1 MESSPEPP
9 YAIHRQKNAVLVSG
23 DLQLVDANGIW
34 EDLRRAT
41 VESASRL
48 VIDLGG
54 VRSVDGAVLAL
65 LLDLRRE
72 LEARGVVTEFCHASE
87 RLSEILTLYSA
98 PAASSRNSEGD
109 KIENQGNLVEHIG
122 RRTDELLDELAKS
135 FDFFGR
141 LIVAAG
147 VLLKRPRAGNWR
159 GFGMLCERAGA
170 GAVPIVL
177 LINFLVG
184 FVMAFQS
191 AKQLKLYGANL
202 YVADLVGIALT
213 RELAPLMTAIIVC
226 GRSGAAFA
234 AELGT
239 MKVDEEV
246 DALRALGLPPFGWLV
261 VPRVLAL
268 VFVLPPLTLLADF
281 VGIAGG
287 LVVAAVDLDVPP
299 MGYFN
304 ETLIAITPWDL
315 VSGLIKSVA
324 FAFAIALIA
333 CQQGLATT
341 GGAEGVGKRTTTSVV
356 TTLFVLVA
364 LDATFTVLFRMGEG

>member
-1 MESSPEPP
+1 MEPTEPN
-9 YAIHRQKNAVLVSG
+9 YVIRREDGALFLSG
-23 DLQLVDANGIW
+23 DLQLTDAKGIW

-41 VESASRL
+41 TDQASKL
-48 VIDLGG
+48 LIDLGA
-54 VRSVDGAVLAL
+54 VRTADGTVLAL
-65 LLDLRRE
+65 LVDLRRE
-72 LEARGVVTEFCHASE
+72 LEGRGVPTEFCRANE
-87 RLSEILTLYSA
+87 RLSEILASYSVLSSARRA
-98 PAASSRNSEGD
+98 PERAAKTTFVSRVG
-109 KIENQGNLVEHIG
+109 QGVDRALGEFA
-122 RRTDELLDELAKS
+122 TA

-141 LIVAAG
+141 LVVATG
-147 VLLKRPRAGNWR
+147 VLLRRPRAGNWK
-159 GFGMLCERAGA
+159 GFGRLCENTGA

-184 FVMAFQS
+184 FVMAFQA

-202 YVADLVGIALT
+202 YVADLVGISLT

-239 MKVDEEV
+239 MKVNEEV

-268 VFVLPPLTLLADF
+268 VFVLPQLTLLADF

-287 LVVAAVDLDVPP
+287 LSVAMLDLDVPP
-299 MGYFN
+299 LAYFN
-304 ETLIAITPWDL
+304 ETLIAVSPWDV
-315 VSGLIKSVA
+315 VSGLIKSVV

-364 LDATFTVLFRMGEG
+364 LDATFTVLFRVGEG